1 MTGPTV
7 ERKVDANL
15 ELAADIVAAF
25 VGHNTVLAADLPAL
39 IQRVHAALAKL
50 GAPEPAVVEK
60 LSPAVPVKRSVTD
73 DFIICLE
80 DGKKFKS
87 LKRHLRTVYDLTPET
102 YREKWGLP
110 RDYPMVAP
118 AYAAARSELAR
129 NMGLGQARKKIVEP
143 PPPVKKAPSRRKAPP
158 S

>member
-1 MTGPTV
+1 MTEPSSD
-7 ERKVDANL
+7 RQIDAKL
-15 ELAADIVAAF
+15 ELAADIVAAY
-25 VGHNTVLAADLPAL
+25 VGHNTVTAADLPAL
-39 IQRVHAALAKL
+39 IRSVFVALEKL
-50 GAPEPAVVEK
+50 GAPEPVVMER
-60 LSPAVPVKRSVTD
+60 LSPAVPLKRSVTD

-87 LKRHLRTVYDLTPET
+87 LKRHLRTVYDLTPEA

-129 NMGLGQARKKIVEP
+129 SMGLGQVRKKVAEP
-143 PPPVKKAPSRRKAPP
+143 PPAKKAPSRRKAAA